1 MHIRTLELFCSIA
14 EHRSFS
20 RAAISHSVTQS
31 AASQA
36 VSQLESVLG
45 IRLVDRSKRP
55 LVLTPAGEIYFSGLI
70 KLLRGLRRLEQDV
83 KALNGRLEGM
93 VSVAAIYSLGSTYMP
108 IAREIFRR
116 TNPHI
121 EVTMDYG
128 SSDAVA
134 RLVEHGEAD
143 LGLVSYPK
151 SSRKLRFI
159 PWLDEQ
165 MHFVAS
171 KNHEL
176 SKRTQF
182 RLTDAIGS
190 EFVGFESGLKIRKA
204 IDSFLSKR
212 GVFVNV
218 TMEFDNIDS
227 IIRAVQANE
236 AITILPVST
245 VRKECADGSLQVLS
259 CDEVTLS
266 RPLGIILPRSGGSSR
281 VIESFVSMLT
291 DRQYFKSDDRDS
303 SFQHHNDLS
312 GCMSFSTEQKS
323 RSRKC

>member
-20 RAAISHSVTQS
+20 RAAVSHSVTQS

-36 VSQLESVLG
+36 VSHLEAMLG
-45 IRLVDRSKRP
+45 TRLVDRSRRP
-55 LVLTPAGEIYFSGLI
+55 LVLTPAGEVYFSGLI
-70 KLLRGLRRLEQDV
+70 KVLRGLRRLEQDV

-93 VSVAAIYSLGSTYMP
+93 VSVAAIYSVGSTYMP
-108 IAREIFRR
+108 MAREIFRR

-121 EVTMDYG
+121 EVTMGYG

-151 SSRKLRFI
+151 STRKLRFM
-159 PWLDEQ
+159 PWLDEP

-176 SKRTQF
+176 SKRTRI
-182 RLTDAIGS
+182 RLADANGL

-236 AITILPVST
+236 VITILPVSA
-245 VRKECADGSLQVLS
+245 VRKECASGSLQVLS

-266 RPLGIILPRSGGSSR
+266 RPLGIILPRSGGPSR
-281 VIESFVSMLT
+281 VIESFISMLT
-291 DRQYFKSDDRDS
+291 DSQYFNSDDHGPTCQQQNKLSECVLLDS
-303 SFQHHNDLS
+303 N
-312 GCMSFSTEQKS
+312 
-323 RSRKC
+323 